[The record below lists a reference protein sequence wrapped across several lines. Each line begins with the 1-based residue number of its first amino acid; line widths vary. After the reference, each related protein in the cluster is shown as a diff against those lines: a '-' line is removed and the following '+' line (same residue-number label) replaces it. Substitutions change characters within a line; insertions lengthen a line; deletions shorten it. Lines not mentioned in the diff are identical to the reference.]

1 MNEVVVSPCINVCT
15 MDDASGLCQGCL
27 RSIDEIAAWG
37 SLSHA
42 ARLAVMRE
50 LGQRR
55 KLRDARSNPL
65 QHEDKTP

>member
-1 MNEVVVSPCINVCT
+1 MSEVVVSPCINVCT

-50 LGQRR
+50 LGRRR
-55 KLRDARSNPL
+55 KARDSHSNL
-65 QHEDKTP
+65 SQQNDKTP

>member
-1 MNEVVVSPCINVCT
+1 MNEVVVSPCINVCS

-27 RSIDEIAAWG
+27 RNIDEIAAWG

-42 ARLAVMRE
+42 ARLTVMRE